1 MKKKILIIGGTGFIG
16 SHLVNFLRKKN
27 FDITSVSRNK
37 FLKNKKKNVRYI
49 FFDFSKKKNF
59 KILDRYKFDIVINL
73 GGNVDHFNKKK
84 TISSQYTAVKNL
96 IDYFANKRLKIF
108 LQVGSCAEY
117 GLSASPHKESYIC
130 KPKMTYAK
138 TKLRATRYIQKI
150 CKEKKINGIIL
161 RLYQVYGPAQSNNR
175 FIPII
180 IQKCLYDNPYL
191 CHNKGVLR
199 DFLYIDDLLNLLL
212 KIFNKKDFTQISG
225 QIFNV
230 GYGKGFDLNLVA
242 KKIKKLCKGGVQSS
256 KKIKLRIDEPKV
268 IYPNTSLVKRVFNW
282 KPRIKFTDGLK
293 KTIDFFDNK

>member
-1 MKKKILIIGGTGFIG
+1 MNKKILIIGGTGFIG
-16 SHLVNFLRKKN
+16 SHLVNFLKKKN

-37 FLKNKKKNVRYI
+37 FIKNKNLNVKYI

-84 TISSQYTAVKNL
+84 TIASQYTAVKNL
-96 IDYFANKRLKIF
+96 IDYFSNKKLKIF

-117 GLSASPHKESYIC
+117 GLSDSPHKESYLC
-130 KPKMTYAK
+130 KPKMIYAK
-138 TKLRATRYIQKI
+138 TKLRATKYIQKI

-161 RLYQVYGPAQSNNR
+161 RLYQVYGPTQSNNR

-180 IQKCLYDNPYL
+180 IQKCLNDDLYL
-191 CHNKGVLR
+191 CHDKGVLR

-242 KKIKKLCKGGVQSS
+242 KKIEKISQGGSQSL
-256 KKIKLRIDEPKV
+256 KKIDLRPDEPKK
-268 IYPNTSLVKRVFNW
+268 IYPSISRVRKIFNW
-282 KPRIKFTDGLK
+282 RPKTKFEIGLK
-293 KTIDFFDNK
+293 KTINSYR